1 MVIVD
6 NSNVTIAHL
15 GIVSGI
21 IDKLGICKHIDRVIP
36 KKRSHN
42 VTHGQSVKALLLN
55 CLGFTER
62 RLYLMP
68 EYFDDIATERLI
80 GDGIEAKHL
89 NQYLF
94 GETLDSIAAYGP
106 TKLFTSIVLEI
117 LNTLLHG
124 VLRLHYDT
132 TTISVT
138 GDYDREL
145 NTQLIKLVRGHS
157 KDHRNDL
164 KQFVLCIAT
173 DQRGIPVFME
183 PLSGNT
189 SDKKTLIRTINE
201 VRRNLNTDETV
212 YHMAD
217 SALYSANSVKELGSH
232 CYWITHVPE
241 TIKEVQI
248 ILSSDVKW
256 ISCTDTRYKYAIF
269 ESKYGGIDQRWILF
283 HSEERHKANVK
294 HDLEK
299 IEVNLAKSQTALNKA
314 LVKGFACENDA
325 RLTVE
330 RWMSKHNRY
339 ILSDIQITS
348 ENKKSSGKVG
358 RPKNGEIIERWYYAS
373 CKLSLNMDV
382 VQKEQSLM
390 GRFVLA
396 SNDTAINP
404 EVCLEYYTEQSK
416 VERGFKFVKDN
427 SFHASEV
434 YLENSN
440 RIAALSMIMV
450 LCLLVYS
457 FTEWVIRETLKI
469 EKKKIRDQKGKPTQN
484 PSAKWLFFLF
494 RRVRQIKEIINFRIV
509 NRILNFTDELRNIVR
524 WLGPH
529 IEKYYV

>member
-1 MVIVD
+1 MAIVD
-6 NSNVTIAHL
+6 DSNVTIAHL

-21 IDKLGICKHIDRVIP
+21 IDKLGICEYIDRVLP
-36 KKRSHN
+36 KKRGHV

-68 EYFDDIATERLI
+68 EYFDDVATERLI

-94 GETLDSIAAYGP
+94 GETLDSIADHGP
-106 TKLFTSIVLEI
+106 TELFTGIVLGI
-117 LNTLLHG
+117 LNSLLNG

-132 TTISVT
+132 TTINVT

-145 NTQLIKLVRGHS
+145 NTRLIELVRGHS

-164 KQFVLCIAT
+164 KQFVLSLVT

-183 PLSGNT
+183 PLSGNI
-189 SDKKTLIRTINE
+189 SDKKTLIRTIKE
-201 VRRNLNTDETV
+201 VRQNFNTDQTV

-217 SALYSANSVKELGSH
+217 SALYSAHSVQELGSH

-241 TIKEVQI
+241 TIKEVKN
-248 ILSSDVKW
+248 ILTSDAEWVLCK
-256 ISCTDTRYKYAIF
+256 DARYKYAVF
-269 ESKYGGIDQRWILF
+269 DSKYGGIDQKWFLF
-283 HSEERHKANVK
+283 HSEERHKASIK
-294 HDLEK
+294 RDLDK
-299 IEVNLAKSQTALNKA
+299 IEEKLTKSQTALNKT
-314 LVKGFACENDA
+314 LVKGFACEDDA
-325 RLTVE
+325 RLAVE

-339 ILSDIQITS
+339 VLSDIQITS
-348 ENKKSSGKVG
+348 ENKKRSGKVG
-358 RPKNGEIIERWYYAS
+358 RPKKGEVVEKWYYPA
-373 CKLSLNMDV
+373 CKISLNTEV
-382 VQKEQSLM
+382 IQKEQSLM

-396 SNDTAINP
+396 SNDITIDP
-404 EVCLEYYTEQSK
+404 ELCLDYYKEQNE
-416 VERGFKFVKDN
+416 VERGFKFIKGN

-434 YLENSN
+434 YLENEN

-469 EKKKIRDQKGKPTQN
+469 EKKQVRDQKGKPTQK
-484 PSAKWLFFLF
+484 PSAKWLFFMF
-494 RRVRQIKEIINFRIV
+494 RRVRQIKEKIGSRIHI
-509 NRILNFTDELRNIVR
+509 RILNFTDELRNIIL

-529 IEKYYV
+529 VEKYYA

>member
-1 MVIVD
+1 MAIVYD
-6 NSNVTIAHL
+6 SNVTIGHL

-21 IDKLGICKHIDRVIP
+21 FDKLGIGEYIDRVMP
-36 KKRSHN
+36 KKRSHI
-42 VTHGQSVKALLLN
+42 VTQGQSIKALLLN

-94 GETLDSIAAYGP
+94 GETLDTVAEYGP
-106 TKLFTSIVLEI
+106 TELFTGIIQEIVDGV
-117 LNTLLHG
+117 LHG

-145 NTQLIKLVRGHS
+145 NTRLIQLVRGHS

-164 KQFVLCIAT
+164 KQFVISLVT

-183 PLSGNT
+183 PLSGNI
-189 SDKKTLIRTINE
+189 SDKKTLLRTIKE
-201 VRRNLNTDETV
+201 VRTSLNTDQTI

-217 SALYSANSVKELGSH
+217 SALYSANSVQELGSH

-241 TIKEVQI
+241 TIKEVKD
-248 ILSSDVKW
+248 ILSSNVEW
-256 ISCTDTRYKYAIF
+256 IPCTDTRYKYAVF
-269 ESKYGGIDQRWILF
+269 ESMYGGIDQKWILF
-283 HSEERHKANVK
+283 HSEERHKASINR
-294 HDLEK
+294 DLEK
-299 IEVNLAKSQTALNKA
+299 IEDKLAKSQTALNKT

-325 RLTVE
+325 RLAVE

-339 ILSDIQITS
+339 TLSDIQVTS
-348 ENKKSSGKVG
+348 ENKKRSGKVG
-358 RPKNGEIIERWYYAS
+358 RPKKGEVVEKWFYAT
-373 CKLSLNMDV
+373 CKLSLNLEV
-382 VQKEQSLM
+382 IQKEQSLM

-396 SNDTAINP
+396 SNDTTIDP
-404 EVCLEYYTEQSK
+404 EVCLEYYKEQNT
-416 VERGFKFVKDN
+416 VERGFRFIKGN

-434 YLENSN
+434 YLENEN
-440 RIAALSMIMV
+440 RIAALSMVMV

-457 FTEWVIRETLKI
+457 FTEWVIRETLRI
-469 EKKKIRDQKGKPTQN
+469 EKKQVRDQKGKQTQK
-484 PSAKWLFFLF
+484 PSAKWMFFMF
-494 RRVRQIKEIINFRIV
+494 RRVRQIKEIVDSRICV
-509 NRILNFTDELRNIVR
+509 RLLNFTDELRDIVR

-529 IEKYYV
+529 VEKYYA

>member
-1 MVIVD
+1 MSIVD
-6 NSNVTIAHL
+6 DSNVTIAHL
-15 GIVSGI
+15 GVVSGI
-21 IDKLGICKHIDRVIP
+21 IDKLGICEYIDRVLP
-36 KKRSHN
+36 KKRSHI

-68 EYFDDIATERLI
+68 EYFDDVATERLI
-80 GDGIEAKHL
+80 GEGIEAKHL

-94 GETLDSIAAYGP
+94 GETLEAISAAGP
-106 TKLFTSIVLEI
+106 TELFTGIILEI
-117 LNTLLHG
+117 LDGILQG

-138 GDYDREL
+138 GEYDREL
-145 NTQLIKLVRGHS
+145 NTRLIELVRGHS

-164 KQFVLCIAT
+164 KQFVLSLVT

-183 PLSGNT
+183 PLSGNI
-189 SDKKTLIRTINE
+189 SDKKTLIRTIQE
-201 VRRNLNTDETV
+201 VRQKFSTDQTI

-217 SALYSANSVKELGSH
+217 SALYSANTVQKLGSH
-232 CYWITHVPE
+232 CFWITHAPE
-241 TIKEVQI
+241 NITEVKATI
-248 ILSSDVKW
+248 SSDVEW
-256 ISCTDTRYKYAIF
+256 IPCIDVRYKYSVF
-269 ESKYGGIDQRWILF
+269 ESKYGGIDQKWFLF
-283 HSEERHKANVK
+283 HSEERKKASIKRDN
-294 HDLEK
+294 EK
-299 IEVNLAKSQTALNKA
+299 IEDKLAKSQTSLNKT

-325 RLTVE
+325 RLAVE
-330 RWMSKHNRY
+330 RWMIKHKRY
-339 ILSDIQITS
+339 ILSDIQITV

-358 RPKNGEIIERWYYAS
+358 RPKKGEVTQKWYYAS
-373 CKLSLNMDV
+373 CKLSLNWDV
-382 VQKEQSLM
+382 IQKEQSLM

-396 SNDTAINP
+396 SNDTTIDP
-404 EVCLEYYTEQSK
+404 ELCLEYYKEQNT
-416 VERGFKFVKDN
+416 VERGFRFIKGN

-457 FTEWVIRETLKI
+457 FTEWVIRETMKV
-469 EKKKIRDQKGKPTQN
+469 EKRQIRDQKGKPTQK

-494 RRVRQIKEIINFRIV
+494 RRVRQIKEIVGSRILV
-509 NRILNFTDELRNIVR
+509 RILNFTEELRDIVR

-529 IEKYYV
+529 VEKYYA

>member
-1 MVIVD
+1 MALVED
-6 NSNVTIAHL
+6 SNVTIAHL
-15 GIVSGI
+15 DIVSGI
-21 IDKLGICKHIDRVIP
+21 IDNLGIGEYIDRVMP
-36 KKRSHN
+36 KKRSHT

-68 EYFDDIATERLI
+68 EYFDDIASERLI

-94 GETLDSIAAYGP
+94 GETLDALAEYGP
-106 TKLFTSIVLEI
+106 TELFTGIVHEL
-117 LNTLLHG
+117 LDSLLHG

-145 NTQLIKLVRGHS
+145 NTRLIQLVRGHS

-164 KQFVLCIAT
+164 RQFVISLVT

-183 PLSGNT
+183 PLSGNI
-189 SDKKTLIRTINE
+189 SDKKTLLRTIKE
-201 VRRNLNTDETV
+201 VRTSLNTDQTI

-217 SALYSANSVKELGSH
+217 SALYSANSVQELGSH
-232 CYWITHVPE
+232 CFWITHVPE
-241 TIKEVQI
+241 TIKEVKD
-248 ILSSDVKW
+248 ILSSNVEW
-256 ISCTDTRYKYAIF
+256 IPCTDARYKYAVF
-269 ESKYGGIDQRWILF
+269 ESMYGGIDQKWILF
-283 HSEERHKANVK
+283 HSEERHKASIK
-294 HDLEK
+294 RDLEK
-299 IEVNLAKSQTALNKA
+299 IEDKLAKSQTALNKT

-325 RLTVE
+325 RLSVE
-330 RWMSKHNRY
+330 RWMSKHNRC
-339 ILSDIQITS
+339 ILSDIQVTS
-348 ENKKSSGKVG
+348 ENKKRSGKVG
-358 RPKNGEIIERWYYAS
+358 RPKKGEVVEKWYYVT
-373 CKLSLNMDV
+373 CKLSLNQEV

-396 SNDTAINP
+396 SNDTTIDP
-404 EVCLEYYTEQSK
+404 EVCLEYYKEQNT
-416 VERGFKFVKDN
+416 VERGFRFIKGD

-440 RIAALSMIMV
+440 RIAALSMIMI

-457 FTEWVIRETLKI
+457 FTEWVIRETMRI
-469 EKKKIRDQKGKPTQN
+469 EKKLIRDQKGKQTQK
-484 PSAKWLFFLF
+484 PSAKWLFFMF
-494 RRVRQIKEIINFRIV
+494 RRVRQIKEVVNSRIFV
-509 NRILNFTDELRNIVR
+509 RLLNFTEELREIVR

-529 IEKYYV
+529 VEKYYA

>member
-1 MVIVD
+1 MSIVD
-6 NSNVTIAHL
+6 DSNVTIAHL

-21 IDKLGICKHIDRVIP
+21 IDKLGICEYIDRVIP

-68 EYFDDIATERLI
+68 EYFDDVATERLI
-80 GDGIEAKHL
+80 GEGIESKHL

-94 GETLDSIAAYGP
+94 GETLEAIAAAGP
-106 TKLFTSIVLEI
+106 TELFTGIVLEI
-117 LNTLLHG
+117 LDNLLHG

-138 GDYDREL
+138 GEYDRDL
-145 NTQLIKLVRGHS
+145 NTRLIKLVRGHS

-164 KQFVLCIAT
+164 KQFVLSLVT

-183 PLSGNT
+183 PLSGNI
-189 SDKKTLIRTINE
+189 SDKKTLIRTIQE
-201 VRRNLNTDETV
+201 VRKNLNTEQTI

-217 SALYSANSVKELGSH
+217 SALYSAKMVQELSSH

-241 TIKEVQI
+241 TIKEVKN
-248 ILSSDVKW
+248 ILKSDVEW
-256 ISCTDTRYKYAIF
+256 IPCLDARYKYAAF
-269 ESKYGGIDQRWILF
+269 DSKYGGIEQKWFLF
-283 HSEERHKANVK
+283 HSEERHKSSIK
-294 HDLEK
+294 RDIEKLEEK
-299 IEVNLAKSQTALNKA
+299 LAKSQTALNKS
-314 LVKGFACENDA
+314 LVNGFACENDA
-325 RLTVE
+325 RLAVE
-330 RWMSKHNRY
+330 RWMSKHKRY
-339 ILSDIQITS
+339 ILSDIEITS
-348 ENKKSSGKVG
+348 DNKKASGKVG
-358 RPKNGEIIERWYYAS
+358 RPKKGEVLEKWYSVS
-373 CKLSLNMDV
+373 CKLSLNKEV
-382 VQKEQSLM
+382 IQKEQAVM

-396 SNDTAINP
+396 SNDTTIDPNT
-404 EVCLEYYTEQSK
+404 CLEYYKEQIT
-416 VERGFKFVKDN
+416 VERGFRFIKGN

-469 EKKKIRDQKGKPTQN
+469 EKKQIRDQKGKPTHK
-484 PSAKWLFFLF
+484 PSAKWLFFMF
-494 RRVRQIKEIINFRIV
+494 RRVRQIKEIDNSRILV
-509 NRILNFTDELRNIVR
+509 RILNFTDELRDIVR
-524 WLGPH
+524 LLGPH
-529 IEKYYV
+529 VEKYYV